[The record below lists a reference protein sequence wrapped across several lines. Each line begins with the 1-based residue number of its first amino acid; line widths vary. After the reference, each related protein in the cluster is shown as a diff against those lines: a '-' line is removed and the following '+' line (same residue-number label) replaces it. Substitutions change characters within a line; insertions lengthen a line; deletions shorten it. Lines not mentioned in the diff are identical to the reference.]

1 MSIRENIRKQLERL
15 GYGSNLSR
23 FCREKGLN
31 VAYFNQFLNGRRRY
45 NEDMINKLAE
55 ALNISVY
62 QLFSDEPLI
71 PYREAKEQHASHFLT
86 DERYENIKLFSDSLS
101 LGPGVEISEIPPSD
115 YLPFL
120 KKLLPKGYKS
130 DPDRIVAFP
139 ATGISMKPTIMPGSI
154 VWIDR
159 KDIQPREG
167 EIYAFWLKKWNSV
180 TIKRLIKLSG
190 GRYCIIDGDNRNEQD
205 RKSEELRDF
214 PMVIDCKEYEEGDYP
229 WPIRG
234 RVIWV
239 LNRFIE
245 EPKK

>member
-1 MSIRENIRKQLERL
+1 MGLRENIRKEIGRL
-15 GYGSNLSR
+15 YGGNLSK
-23 FCREKGLN
+23 FAKAVGVSNSYLN
-31 VAYFNQFLNGRRRY
+31 EILNGKQRWNEDFLNKISKVLKI
-45 NEDMINKLAE
+45 EPSELLA
-55 ALNISVY
+55 
-62 QLFSDEPLI
+62 DEPLI
-71 PYREAKEQHASHFLT
+71 PYSHAKEQHASHFLT
-86 DERYENIKLFSDSLS
+86 DERYENIKLFPDSVS
-101 LGPGVEISEIPPSD
+101 LGPGNVISEIPPSD

-154 VWIDR
+154 IWIDR

-167 EIYAFWLKKWNSV
+167 EIYAFWLADRHAI
-180 TIKRLIKLSG
+180 TIKRLIKLNKRG
-190 GRYCIIDGDNRNEQD
+190 YGIIDGDNQNEED
-205 RKSEELRDF
+205 RKTEDLRDF
-214 PMVIDCKEYEEGDYP
+214 PMVIDLRGDDQGDV

>member
-1 MSIRENIRKQLERL
+1 MGIRENIRQEINNRFK
-15 GYGSNLSR
+15 GNLSA
-23 FCREKGLN
+23 FAKAAGISSAYLN
-31 VAYFNQFLNGRRRY
+31 EILNGKRRF
-45 NEDMINKLAE
+45 NEDFLKKVSLT
-55 ALNISVY
+55 LGVPPY
-62 QLFSDEPLI
+62 QLLADEPLI
-71 PYREAKEQHASHFLT
+71 PYSQAKEQHASHFVT
-86 DERYENIKLFSDSLS
+86 DERYENIKLFPDALS
-101 LGPGVEISEIPPSD
+101 LGPGVEMSEIPPSD

-214 PMVIDCKEYEEGDYP
+214 PMVIDCKEYEEGDHP

>member
-1 MSIRENIRKQLERL
+1 MSIRDNIRKEIARQ
-15 GYGSNLSR
+15 GYGSNISK
-23 FCREKGLN
+23 FCRDKGLS
-31 VAYFNQFLNGRRRY
+31 VAYINQFLNGRRRY
-45 NEDMINKLAE
+45 NEDLLNKISD
-55 ALNISVY
+55 ALNIPIY
-62 QLFSDEPLI
+62 QLLADEPLI
-71 PYREAKEQHASHFLT
+71 PYSQIKKHTEPSEEFEQ
-86 DERYENIKLFSDSLS
+86 IKFFSDPLS

-120 KKLLPKGYKS
+120 KKWLPKGYKS

-139 ATGISMKPTIMPGSI
+139 TTGISMKPTIMPGSI

-159 KDIQPREG
+159 MDIQPREG
-167 EIYAFWLKKWNSV
+167 EIYAFWLERTNAI
-180 TIKRLIKLSG
+180 TIKRLIKISR
-190 GRYCIIDGDNRNEQD
+190 GRYCIIDGDNRNEED
-205 RKSEELRDF
+205 RKSEELIDF
-214 PMVIDCKEYEEGDYP
+214 PMVIDCKQHEEGDYP